1 MEANWHYNPV
11 IDPLFFLCDRRAVA
25 RVFLSIRRVL
35 MRLITIALI
44 LFLQFMWEQ
53 RLIAQIASLESMESS
68 QSRLDQYLMDADEE
82 KRVECLVFRVSLMVI
97 SKAPGS
103 EEPLEIETTGVK
115 FHDKGIGA
123 QYSSNHVASSISP
136 IPNRSEM
143 FRLNGKE
150 KSKQYGVS
158 RENANGQEV
167 DVEPDPSGKRAPAKN
182 AFHAELEGLVLPVSN
197 PIAFEGRISNINEA
211 VRYWVTNNKLQSEEK
226 KGTKLVS
233 RWLNSNQEI
242 ASEIVFDDLQGGMPV
257 LMRDFT
263 VDKQG
268 KQIKEYF
275 AETKTVWKKVS
286 TEEEESKDFWV
297 PSRLEGLYK
306 VPSERRHYTVELEWI
321 KPTRAK
327 ELFAD
332 LNWKVLF
339 DTPKTN
345 WFGNITKVIIEESQ
359 SASKSK
365 SRR

>member
-1 MEANWHYNPV
+1 M
-11 IDPLFFLCDRRAVA
+11 
-25 RVFLSIRRVL
+25 
-35 MRLITIALI
+35 
-44 LFLQFMWEQ
+44 
-53 RLIAQIASLESMESS
+53 
-68 QSRLDQYLMDADEE
+68 
-82 KRVECLVFRVSLMVI
+82 
-97 SKAPGS
+97 
-103 EEPLEIETTGVK
+103 
-115 FHDKGIGA
+115 
-123 QYSSNHVASSISP
+123 
-136 IPNRSEM
+136 
-143 FRLNGKE
+143 
-150 KSKQYGVS
+150 
-158 RENANGQEV
+158 
-167 DVEPDPSGKRAPAKN
+167 
-182 AFHAELEGLVLPVSN
+182 
-197 PIAFEGRISNINEA
+197 
-211 VRYWVTNNKLQSEEK
+211 RYWVTNNKLQSEEK